1 MIEESG
7 FFALYLFYGLVFFT
21 IGSAITSRDLR
32 FSDLKV
38 ARILWILALFA
49 YSHGLNEWLELFMQM
64 NNEHLQG
71 EYYPYWILGKLLLLG
86 LSFGFLLWFG
96 FKLLLLDRLARPA
109 WRRLISA
116 GVFLAGAS
124 FVFGHLHESPFR
136 YDLYL
141 RNFIALPAAAM
152 AGFGFIRYS
161 DTVAALSRRGA
172 RNLKHAGFA
181 ILLYGGFAGAFPSG
195 MKIFGM
201 PVEICRAFAAFLML
215 HSIMQALQIF
225 DVERKAKIEESL
237 KRFAKSEKMFS
248 LGKLSAGIAH
258 EINNPLTNVSIS
270 VELLEKDLKPLA
282 QFESKLQPR
291 IDAIKRNIDRASKIA
306 GELLFFSH
314 NRETEL
320 MPVNLNEV
328 IQHTFELIG
337 SRRNH
342 YDLQLELKELP
353 DIEGIPWKIE
363 EVLLNLLM
371 NAMEAT
377 AQGKRILVRTGV
389 EDKMVCCEVRDEG
402 SGISEND
409 LKFIFDPFFTTKAP
423 GTGTGLGLSICFG
436 IMEMHGGEIRI
447 TSAPGEGTTVKLLF
461 PLPEGSRS

>member
-64 NNEHLQG
+64 NAEHLQG
-71 EYYPYWILGKLLLLG
+71 EFYPYWILGKFLLLG

-96 FKLLLLDRLARPA
+96 FKLLLLDRSAQPA
-109 WRRLISA
+109 WRRLIAA
-116 GVFLAGAS
+116 GGVRALAAFIYS
-124 FVFGHLHESPFR
+124 HLHENPFR
-136 YDLYL
+136 YELYL

-161 DTVAALSRRGA
+161 ATVAALSRRGA

-181 ILLYGGFAGAFPSG
+181 ILLYGLFAGAFPSG
-195 MKIFGM
+195 IKLLGM
-201 PVEICRAFAAFLML
+201 PVEICRAFAAFVVL
-215 HSIMQALQIF
+215 HFIMQALQIF
-225 DVERKAKIEESL
+225 DIERKAKIEESL

-282 QFESKLQPR
+282 EFESKLQPR
-291 IDAIKRNIDRASKIA
+291 INAIKRNIDRASKIA
-306 GELLFFSH
+306 GELLFYSH

-328 IQHTFELIG
+328 VQHTFELIE
-337 SRRNH
+337 SRRGH
-342 YDLQLELKELP
+342 YDFQLEPKEVP
-353 DIEGIPWKIE
+353 DINGIPWKIE
-363 EVLLNLLM
+363 EVLLNLLL

-377 AQGKRILVRTGV
+377 PQGKRIQVGTGV
-389 EDKMVCCEVRDEG
+389 ENNMVCCTVVDEG
-402 SGISEND
+402 AGISAND
-409 LKFIFDPFFTTKAP
+409 LKFIYDPFFTTKAP

-436 IMEMHGGEIRI
+436 IMELHGGEILI
-447 TSAPGEGTTVKLLF
+447 TRTPGEGTTVKLLF
-461 PLPEGSRS
+461 PVPEGSRS

>member
-1 MIEESG
+1 
-7 FFALYLFYGLVFFT
+7 
-21 IGSAITSRDLR
+21 
-32 FSDLKV
+32 
-38 ARILWILALFA
+38 
-49 YSHGLNEWLELFMQM
+49 
-64 NNEHLQG
+64 
-71 EYYPYWILGKLLLLG
+71 
-86 LSFGFLLWFG
+86 
-96 FKLLLLDRLARPA
+96 
-109 WRRLISA
+109 
-116 GVFLAGAS
+116 
-124 FVFGHLHESPFR
+124 
-136 YDLYL
+136 
-141 RNFIALPAAAM
+141 
-152 AGFGFIRYS
+152 
-161 DTVAALSRRGA
+161 
-172 RNLKHAGFA
+172 
-181 ILLYGGFAGAFPSG
+181 
-195 MKIFGM
+195 
-201 PVEICRAFAAFLML
+201 
-215 HSIMQALQIF
+215 
-225 DVERKAKIEESL
+225 
-237 KRFAKSEKMFS
+237 MFS